1 MDALSRRATTIRA
14 TATWSKRLL
23 VHLAWLIVAA
33 AFVGILVLSYGLD
46 LSAGFF

>member
-1 MDALSRRATTIRA
+1 
-14 TATWSKRLL
+14 